1 MSDQQPPPRISPLQA
16 LVSVFR
22 AWFGVQ
28 TDANRQRDFSSN
40 NASSFIIAG
49 VVFAVMMVLA
59 VVIVV
64 NMVLP

>member
-1 MSDQQPPPRISPLQA
+1 MSEKERPQISPWQA
-16 LVSVFR
+16 LASVFR

-28 TDANRQRDFSSN
+28 TDANRRRDFSSN

-49 VVFAVMMVLA
+49 VFFTVAMVLA

-64 NMVLP
+64 NVVLP

>member
-1 MSDQQPPPRISPLQA
+1 MSDQQPPTRISPLQA
-16 LVSVFR
+16 LMSVFR
-22 AWFGVQ
+22 ACFGVQ

-49 VVFAVMMVLA
+49 VVFAVVMVLA
-59 VVIVV
+59 VVIIV

>member
-1 MSDQQPPPRISPLQA
+1 MSDQQQPTRVSPLQA
-16 LVSVFR
+16 LISVFR

-28 TDANRQRDFSSN
+28 TDANRQRDFNSN

-49 VVFAVMMVLA
+49 VIFTVVMILA
-59 VVIVV
+59 VVIAV